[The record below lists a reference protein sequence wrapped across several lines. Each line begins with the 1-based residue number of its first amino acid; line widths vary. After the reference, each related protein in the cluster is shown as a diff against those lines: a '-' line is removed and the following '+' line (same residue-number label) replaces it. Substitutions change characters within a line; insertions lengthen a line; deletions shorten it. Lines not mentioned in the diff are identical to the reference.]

1 MSLQQESGGAR
12 AAQTQL
18 SNPDVAVDIDQV
30 RDVRLRSLLS
40 NSSAESDIWLG
51 ESTDGE
57 RVAVKIYRHGQLPG
71 VMDLQKKQAL
81 RHPHLVPIIDA
92 GEVQGRYYE
101 ISPFQEGPT
110 LDRFIV
116 QHGVL
121 AGPEAT
127 ELLQQLSD
135 AIHYLHEQQILHRD
149 IKPSNIFISNRQP
162 LEVALADF
170 GSARLTAYQTMLTGT
185 IGTVAYSAPEAVTGL
200 QSEASD
206 YWSLAMVL
214 LEAMTG
220 RQAFQGLDLKQQLY
234 RVASGQVE
242 VPEALPERWQTLFRG
257 LLTTDYTRR
266 WRKKEIDAWLNS
278 GSSSRPV
285 IIPKAPVSSV
295 RERVSGRV
303 ELERLPEPG
312 ELSNEALLELL
323 VGGALRPLFRYFWVA
338 FVVGGMTRSSVLAA
352 LILVLL
358 VAVGVA
364 LEFRPAGMERY
375 KRESRVERQLRS
387 LPRKKRRKIRRIV
400 REWMRETGRANS

>member
-1 MSLQQESGGAR
+1 MSLEQESGGAR

-242 VPEALPERWQTLFRG
+242 VPEGLPERWQTLFRG

-278 GSSSRPV
+278 GLSSRPV
-285 IIPKAPVSSV
+285 IISKAPVSSV
-295 RERVSGRV
+295 RERVSGHV

-338 FVVGGMTRSSVLAA
+338 FVVGGMTRSGVLAA

-364 LEFRPAGMERY
+364 LQFRPAELERY

-387 LPRKKRRKIRRIV
+387 LSRKKRRKIRRIV
-400 REWMRETGRANS
+400 REWMRGPNRVNS

>member
-1 MSLQQESGGAR
+1 MSLEQESGGAR

-110 LDRFIV
+110 LDHFIV

-127 ELLQQLSD
+127 ALLQQLSD

-242 VPEALPERWQTLFRG
+242 VPEGLPERWQALFRG

-266 WRKKEIDAWLNS
+266 WRKKEIDAWMKS
-278 GSSSRPV
+278 GSSSRLV
-285 IIPKAPVSSV
+285 IISKAPVSSV
-295 RERVSGRV
+295 PDRVSGHV

-312 ELSNEALLELL
+312 ELSTEALLELL

-338 FVVGGMTRSSVLAA
+338 FVVGGMTRSGVLAA

-364 LEFRPAGMERY
+364 LQFRPAELERY

-387 LPRKKRRKIRRIV
+387 LSRKKRRKIRRIV
-400 REWMRETGRANS
+400 REWMRGP